1 MRHVICL
8 GLALAASAC
17 QAGRSTPVSYAPPAN
32 PVSQTT
38 SGPAYLSVLDGNTIY
53 PMPQPTDIR
62 LRAFPE
68 APSPFTLTDK
78 LSDENG
84 NVLVT
89 LTDTMDG
96 TMSAQAVGSDIELT
110 IRVNDESVGT
120 GSSLVAPKYTHNSGT
135 MQVLRSSDGVIN
147 RVSMPKSGFIIWPH

>member
-8 GLALAASAC
+8 GLALVASAC
-17 QAGRSTPVSYAPPAN
+17 QAGRSTPASYAPPASPAS

-84 NVLVT
+84 NLLMT

-96 TMSAQAVGSDIELT
+96 TMSAQAVGSDIELA
-110 IRVNDESVGT
+110 I
-120 GSSLVAPKYTHNSGT
+120 
-135 MQVLRSSDGVIN
+135 
-147 RVSMPKSGFIIWPH
+147 